1 MTADLIPPGAAEFA
15 GKFHQFRY
23 SAFRLE
29 TLQSYGN
36 SGEDADFEAFVT
48 GRPKPENPGHE
59 QWQAMIRTNVQ
70 AGRIIQRVHVVTE
83 PLSQYM
89 QLELTWGYGPNAA
102 AGEDIRII
110 GIPEGEAW
118 PTDVPEE
125 GTDYWL
131 FDSAE
136 LYAQHYDP
144 KGTWLGTE
152 LVTDPAQIVTACR
165 WREAALHHA
174 IPWQDYIADRPELA
188 RHVPTP
194 TTTS

>member
-1 MTADLIPPGAAEFA
+1 MTDELIPPGGPEFV

-48 GRPKPENPGHE
+48 GRPKPANPGHE
-59 QWQAMIRTNVQ
+59 QWQAMVRANVCT
-70 AGRIIQRVHVVTE
+70 GRIVQRVHVVTE

-110 GIPEGEAW
+110 PVPEGKAW
-118 PTDVPEE
+118 PTDVPQN
-125 GTDYWL
+125 TDYWL

-136 LYAQHYDP
+136 LYHSHYDSD
-144 KGTWLGTE
+144 GIWLGTE
-152 LVTDPAQIVTACR
+152 IVTDPVRIVTACH
-165 WREAALHHA
+165 WRDAALHHA
-174 IPWQDYIADRPELA
+174 MSWQDYLFDQPELA
-188 RHVPTP
+188 RRVPTLEMLP
-194 TTTS
+194 